1 MGIVLKQSLK
11 NTIITYIGFGIGA
24 VNTLYLYPI
33 FLGATYYALTNYIL
47 SAANVIM
54 PLFAIGMQ
62 NTLVKFYAQYQTEKE
77 RSQFLSFT
85 VLFPLLMCIPLAI
98 IGIFFF
104 DDILTFV
111 SKKNPVVKTF
121 ILLIPFIGICMAYF
135 EIFYAWARVHMHS
148 VFGNFIKE
156 VGLRLF
162 SLFTLIGVYYNWI
175 TVVQFVYVTAG
186 IYLLALVVTMFYA
199 FYIKKPVFQFVI
211 PANVKDIL
219 VYTFYIILSGSVANL
234 LLDGDKIMLNQYMK
248 IENIAYYSV
257 ATYIALVISVPSRA
271 MHQIV
276 YPITAKLMHENK
288 HDELND
294 LYKKTSINL
303 QIVGGFVMLCIF
315 VNIEQLYEMVPKDY
329 SGGIIVVFMIGLSKY
344 FDLILGNN
352 NAIIFN
358 SKYYRAVL
366 FLGVG
371 LVILTVV
378 LNMIFIPLYGI
389 IGSAFATLLS
399 ITCYSLAKLLFV
411 VKRMHLYPFTKQTLH
426 SIGITFIVF
435 LLFYFWEFPVNSSVS
450 NGLRSILVLVAIGL
464 KSLLVTFVYTYM
476 NYKFVVSPEIN
487 QTLDKVFFKF
497 KRNK

>member
-1 MGIVLKQSLK
+1 MGIVLNQSLK

-24 VNTLYLYPI
+24 INTLYLYPI

-98 IGIFFF
+98 LGWFFF

-121 ILLIPFIGICMAYF
+121 ILLIPFTGLCMAYF

-162 SLFTLIGVYYNWI
+162 SLITLIGVYYNWI
-175 TVVQFVYVTAG
+175 TVVQFVYITAG
-186 IYLLALVVTMFYA
+186 IYLLALIITMMYA
-199 FYIKKPVFQFVI
+199 FYIKRPVFQFVI

-315 VNIEQLYEMVPKDY
+315 VNINQLYEIVPKDY
-329 SGGIIVVFMIGLSKY
+329 SGGIMVVFMIGLSKY

-399 ITCYSLAKLLFV
+399 ITCYSVAKLLFV
-411 VKRMHLYPFTKQTLH
+411 VKRMHLYPFTNKTLH
-426 SIGITFIVF
+426 SMGLTFVVF
-435 LLFYFWEFPVNSSVS
+435 LLFYFWKFPINP
-450 NGLRSILVLVAIGL
+450 LIAIALKSILVTIVY
-464 KSLLVTFVYTYM
+464 VFV

-487 QTLDKVFFKF
+487 QTLDKVILKF